1 MHLSILVVLR
11 LGAQIVLNFER
22 EVIKIGQSIAIVILP
37 LCRAVYFSLI
47 IGTLKQ

>member
-22 EVIKIGQSIAIVILP
+22 EVIKIGQSIVIVILP
-37 LCRAVYFSLI
+37 LYAVPFTSV
-47 IGTLKQ
+47 